1 MDALNLRS
9 ITMAENSEL
18 LESPA
23 QKLTLNLAIV
33 GGGERCKALLEL
45 LQKDLLPDLTIN
57 IAGVCDTNPEAEGL
71 KMAKELEIY
80 TSDKYTDLFSI
91 DNLSGLIELT
101 SSKDTL
107 LQVIR
112 QRPKGLW
119 VIDHNTARLIM
130 KLFRLNE
137 TLKAKEQEVAL
148 ERIVSEFLLQHG
160 NERIVLLSPD
170 FTILEASEAYLKAVN
185 STNEQAVGR
194 HCYEI
199 THGFNSPCSEWQPEM
214 GCPMVETL
222 KTGQSS
228 HAIHEH
234 IVEGTHTTYCDLE
247 TYPVKNT
254 EGEVVKVI
262 EIWRDITDDLSP
274 RWESRLNE
282 VKSDLGKL
290 VQEDRMISLGQLA
303 ASCVHE
309 INNPIQGLLTFSNL
323 MQSILA
329 EGDPSQKDL
338 EQFKEY
344 LDLMSGELERCGNI
358 VSGLLSF
365 ARESTMETRDVE
377 INEVIKSVVTLTQ
390 NRMALQGINL
400 KMELSR
406 EPLDVRGDVNELQQC
421 FLNLIFN
428 AIDAMPDGGDLMVSS
443 GLDEETGFAQ
453 VVFRDS
459 GCGIPEKQID
469 HIFDPFFTTKEEN
482 AGTGLGLSIVYG
494 IVKGCD
500 GAIDVKSIEGEGSTF
515 TLTFP
520 MSKLAEIEE

>member
-1 MDALNLRS
+1 M
-9 ITMAENSEL
+9 TENSEL
-18 LESPA
+18 LESYA
-23 QKLTLNLAIV
+23 QELTLNLAIV
-33 GGGERCKALLEL
+33 GGGKSCKALLEL
-45 LQKDLLPDLTIN
+45 FQKDLLPDLTIN
-57 IAGVCDTNPEAEGL
+57 IVGVCDTNPEAEGL
-71 KMAKELEIY
+71 KMAKGLGIY
-80 TSDKYTDLFSI
+80 TSDNYTDLFSI
-91 DNLSGLIELT
+91 DNLNGLIELT
-101 SSKDTL
+101 SSKDAL
-107 LQVIR
+107 LEVIR

-119 VIDHNTARLIM
+119 VIDHNTAQLIM
-130 KLFRLNE
+130 RLFRLNE

-148 ERIVSEFLLQHG
+148 ERMVSEFLLQHG

-170 FTILEASEAYLKAVN
+170 FTILEASEAYLEAVN
-185 STNEQAVGR
+185 STKEKTVGK

-199 THGFNSPCSEWQPEM
+199 THGFSSPCSEWEPEM
-214 GCPMVETL
+214 GCPLMETL
-222 KTGQSS
+222 KTGKSA

-234 IVEGTHTTYCDLE
+234 IVEGVHTSYCDLE
-247 TYPVKNT
+247 TYPVKNAL
-254 EGEVVKVI
+254 GEVVRVI

-274 RWESRLNE
+274 RWENRLKE

-290 VQEDRMISLGQLA
+290 VKEDRMISLGQLA

-329 EGDPSQKDL
+329 EGDPSQRDL

-377 INEVIKSVVTLTQ
+377 INEVIESVITLTR
-390 NRMALQGINL
+390 NRMELQDINL
-400 KMELSR
+400 KIELSKQ
-406 EPLDVRGDVNELQQC
+406 PLVLRGDVNELQQC

-428 AIDAMPDGGDLMVSS
+428 AIDAMPDGGDLLVTS
-443 GLDEETGFAQ
+443 GLDEKKRIAQ

-459 GCGIPEKQID
+459 GCGIPEKYIN

-482 AGTGLGLSIVYG
+482 GGTGLGLSIVYG
-494 IVKGCD
+494 IVRGCD

-520 MSKLAEIEE
+520 MSKIAEIEE

>member
-1 MDALNLRS
+1 
-9 ITMAENSEL
+9 MAENSEP
-18 LESPA
+18 LESYA
-23 QKLTLNLAIV
+23 QELTLNLAVV
-33 GGGERCKALLEL
+33 GGGENCKALLEL

-57 IAGVCDTNPEAEGL
+57 IVGVCDPNPEAEGL
-71 KMAKELEIY
+71 KMAKGLGIY

-101 SSKDTL
+101 RSKEVL
-107 LQVIR
+107 LEVIR

-130 KLFRLNE
+130 RLFRLNE

-148 ERIVSEFLLQHG
+148 ERMVSEFLLQHG

-170 FTILEASEAYLKAVN
+170 FTILEASEAYLEAVN
-185 STNEQAVGR
+185 SSKEEAVGR

-199 THGFNSPCSEWQPEM
+199 THGFSSPCSEWQPEM
-214 GCPMVETL
+214 GCPLMDTL
-222 KTGQSS
+222 KTGQSA

-234 IVEGTHTTYCDLE
+234 ITEGEHPEYCGLE
-247 TYPVKNT
+247 TYPVKNA
-254 EGEVVKVI
+254 EGEVARVI
-262 EIWRDITDDLSP
+262 EIWRDITEDLSP
-274 RWESRLNE
+274 RWERRLNE

-344 LDLMSGELERCGNI
+344 LDLMSSELERCGNI

-365 ARESTMETRDVE
+365 ARESAGETRDVE
-377 INEVIKSVVTLTQ
+377 INEVIKSVITLTR
-390 NRMALQGINL
+390 NRMKLQGINL
-400 KMELSR
+400 KMELSKQ
-406 EPLDVRGDVNELQQC
+406 PLDLRGDVNELQQC

-428 AIDAMPDGGDLMVSS
+428 AIDAMPDGGDLVVTS
-443 GLDEETGFAQ
+443 GLDEETRFAQ

-459 GCGIPEKQID
+459 GCGIPEKYIN
-469 HIFDPFFTTKEEN
+469 HIFDPFFTTKEED

-494 IVKGCD
+494 IVRGCN
-500 GAIDVKSIEGEGSTF
+500 GAIDVKSREGEGSTF

-520 MSKLAEIEE
+520 MV

>member
-1 MDALNLRS
+1 
-9 ITMAENSEL
+9 MAENSEP
-18 LESPA
+18 LESYA
-23 QKLTLNLAIV
+23 QELTLNLAVV
-33 GGGERCKALLEL
+33 GGGKTCKALLEL
-45 LQKDLLPDLTIN
+45 LREDLLPDLTIN
-57 IAGVCDTNPEAEGL
+57 IVGVCDPNPEAEGL
-71 KMAKELEIY
+71 KMAKGLGIY

-101 SSKDTL
+101 RSKEVL
-107 LQVIR
+107 LEVIR

-130 KLFRLNE
+130 RLFRLNE

-148 ERIVSEFLLQHG
+148 ERMVSEFLLQHG

-170 FTILEASEAYLKAVN
+170 FTILEASEAYLEAVN
-185 STNEQAVGR
+185 SSKEEAVGR

-199 THGFNSPCSEWQPEM
+199 THGFSSPCSEWQPEM
-214 GCPMVETL
+214 GCPLMDTL
-222 KTGQSS
+222 KTGQSA

-234 IVEGTHTTYCDLE
+234 ITEGEHPEYCGLE
-247 TYPVKNT
+247 TYPVKNA
-254 EGEVVKVI
+254 EGEVARVI
-262 EIWRDITDDLSP
+262 EIWRDITEDLSP
-274 RWESRLNE
+274 RWERRLNE

-344 LDLMSGELERCGNI
+344 LDLMSSELERCGNI

-365 ARESTMETRDVE
+365 ARESAGETRDVE
-377 INEVIKSVVTLTQ
+377 INEVIKSVITLTR
-390 NRMALQGINL
+390 NRMKLQGINL
-400 KMELSR
+400 KMELSKQ
-406 EPLDVRGDVNELQQC
+406 PLDLRGDVNELQQC

-428 AIDAMPDGGDLMVSS
+428 AIDAMPDGGDLVVTS
-443 GLDEETGFAQ
+443 GLDEETRFAQ

-459 GCGIPEKQID
+459 GCGIPEKYIN
-469 HIFDPFFTTKEEN
+469 HIFDPFFTTKEED

-494 IVKGCD
+494 IVRGCN
-500 GAIDVKSIEGEGSTF
+500 GAIDVKSREGEGSTF

-520 MSKLAEIEE
+520 MV